1 MLQTF
6 CDVSWYGIV
15 EPIYL
20 AFTLRFS
27 LCNTS
32 SWEQS
37 PCWDGMKMY
46 IGVSNF
52 NCRTQIKGMHSIVI
66 RMSRQKGP
74 TEREAQD
81 FINEILDTM
90 GYAHRSSK
98 SVLRCSNMWVCMYII
113 ATFQQPGIQNVPSC
127 ELKDYKDTFNINCR
141 GWIVFAIMD
150 VWPVTC
156 FAQLKDKEQESTI

>member
-1 MLQTF
+1 
-6 CDVSWYGIV
+6 
-15 EPIYL
+15 
-20 AFTLRFS
+20 
-27 LCNTS
+27 
-32 SWEQS
+32 
-37 PCWDGMKMY
+37 
-46 IGVSNF
+46 
-52 NCRTQIKGMHSIVI
+52 
-66 RMSRQKGP
+66 
-74 TEREAQD
+74 
-81 FINEILDTM
+81 M